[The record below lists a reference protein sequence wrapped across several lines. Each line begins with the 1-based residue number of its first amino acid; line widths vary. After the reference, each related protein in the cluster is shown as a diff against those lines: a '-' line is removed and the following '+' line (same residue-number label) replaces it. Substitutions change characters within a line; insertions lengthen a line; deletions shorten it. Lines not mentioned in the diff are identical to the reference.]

1 MTTLLKCSRPCP
13 APTDPNAFWK
23 EIRSYKHYMIIG
35 SELRNHGIQIFD
47 MKKVGRRSSLLHPHI
62 H

>member
-1 MTTLLKCSRPCP
+1 MTTRLTCPRPCP
-13 APTDPNAFWK
+13 VPTDLNAFWK

-47 MKKVGRRSSLLHPHI
+47 MKKVGTCRPLLCRRI